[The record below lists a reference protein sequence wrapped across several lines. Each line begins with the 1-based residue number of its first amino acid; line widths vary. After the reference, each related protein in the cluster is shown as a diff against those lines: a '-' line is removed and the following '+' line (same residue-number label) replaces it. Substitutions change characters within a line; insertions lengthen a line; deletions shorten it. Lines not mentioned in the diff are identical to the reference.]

1 MSVFLKTNKIQSS
14 GIKSS
19 NFSTSIVKNGL
30 ILHVDV
36 ADIDSYPGSGTK
48 LYDLSQNGMTGTTGT
63 GVSYSSSNTGV
74 MSFDTTS
81 DANISFLGHQ
91 FFQFYTGDFSLEMW
105 IYPTSFS
112 SYTHMFAIPDQGTF
126 ALKAEVTTG
135 NIYFYSGGVFGTYGS
150 TPGWTLTINAWNH
163 VVMTRRSNFAYC
175 YLNGSLKGKVSG
187 FNNSINP
194 ATLNIGAGWP
204 NERPT
209 KQVSQI
215 RVYNRGLVN
224 AEVVNNYYATKSRFG
239 L

>member
-1 MSVFLKTNKIQSS
+1 MSVYVKTNRISSS
-14 GIKSS
+14 GVTTS

-30 ILHVDV
+30 ILHVD
-36 ADIDSYPGSGTK
+36 AGDIDSYPGSGTK

-81 DANISFLGHQ
+81 DANISFFGHQ
-91 FFQFYTGDFSLEMW
+91 FFQFYTGDFTLEMW
-105 IYPTSFS
+105 IYPTSFA
-112 SYTHMFAIPDQGTF
+112 SYTHMFAMPDQGTF
-126 ALKAEVTTG
+126 ALKANVTDG
-135 NIYFYSGGVFGTYGS
+135 QIYFYSPAFSTYGS
-150 TPGWTLTINAWNH
+150 TSGWTLVINTWNH
-163 VVMTRRSNFAYC
+163 VVMTRRSGYAYC

-204 NERPT
+204 SERPT
-209 KQVSQI
+209 KQVSQARI
-215 RVYNRGLVN
+215 YNRGLVS
-224 AEVVNNYYATKSRFG
+224 AEVVNNYYATKNRFG